1 MTSSNAMLLGAGH
14 ISFHTEWHLISSN
27 GFSGAHECNKQMD
40 HATITPIAIAGIIDA
55 FDNSDYSA

>member
-1 MTSSNAMLLGAGH
+1 MLLGAGH